1 MSKDEIIRFIQ
12 HFPVGLFAAWLTLK
26 MPIVGIMFFIGFLFY
41 QAIQDWRKVDWSYK
55 DVIGF
60 VCGYGTLPTIF
71 YIISI
76 TH

>member
-1 MSKDEIIRFIQ
+1 MTKDEIIRFAM
-12 HFPVGLFAAWLTLK
+12 HFPVGLFAAWLTIV
-26 MPIVGIMFFIGFLFY
+26 MPVVGILFVVLFCVY
-41 QAIQDWRKVDWSYK
+41 EIMNDWRKVDWSYK

-60 VCGYGTLPTIF
+60 IAGYGTLPTIF